1 MTPIQKLL
9 IRFLGL
15 FKMRTFVSYI
25 EENTSKKFDVA
36 LEVYVSEKTKQKNV
50 HFVFEKSFISLL
62 RHNDKSNFAIDQCL
76 KRK

>member
-15 FKMRTFVSYI
+15 FKIRTFVSYI
-25 EENTSKKFDVA
+25 EENTSKKLDVA
-36 LEVYVSEKTKQKNV
+36 LEVYVSEKKNKKKNV

-62 RHNDKSNFAIDQCL
+62 RLNDKSNFAID
-76 KRK
+76 

>member
-36 LEVYVSEKTKQKNV
+36 LEVYVSEKKKQK
-50 HFVFEKSFISLL
+50 KTSTSF
-62 RHNDKSNFAIDQCL
+62 L
-76 KRK
+76 KKVLFLC

>member
-25 EENTSKKFDVA
+25 EENTSKKLDVA
-36 LEVYVSEKTKQKNV
+36 LEVYVSEKKN
-50 HFVFEKSFISLL
+50 KKKTSTSF
-62 RHNDKSNFAIDQCL
+62 L
-76 KRK
+76 KKVLFLC

>member
-25 EENTSKKFDVA
+25 EENTSKKIDVA
-36 LEVYVSEKTKQKNV
+36 LEVYVSEKKNKKNV

>member
-25 EENTSKKFDVA
+25 EENTSKKIDVA
-36 LEVYVSEKTKQKNV
+36 LEVYVSEKKKKTSTL
-50 HFVFEKSFISLL
+50 F
-62 RHNDKSNFAIDQCL
+62 L
-76 KRK
+76 KKVLFLC

>member
-15 FKMRTFVSYI
+15 FKMRTFVIYI

-36 LEVYVSEKTKQKNV
+36 LEVYVSEKKTQK
-50 HFVFEKSFISLL
+50 ERPL
-62 RHNDKSNFAIDQCL
+62 RFRKKFYFFA
-76 KRK
+76 KT